1 MQSRKPVEKEENT
14 VILYFSGTGNSAY
27 AAKRIGK
34 EINEEAINLFEK
46 LRSRDFSE
54 IHSDGPWVIA
64 APAYAWRIPRILQE
78 WLEKTNLAGN
88 RDIYFVMTCGGS
100 IGNAGKYL
108 KKLCASKGMNYLGC
122 CEIVMPE
129 NYLAMFSTPDKEKAL
144 EIIERAEEKMDEA
157 AGFIKKGEAF
167 LPPALTAA
175 DKMNSGLVNTLFYP
189 MFVHAK
195 KFYAEDNCVSC
206 GKCAKVC
213 PLNNIELENGRPV
226 WGKDCTHCMACIS
239 RCPREAIEYG
249 KHSKGLPRYICPK

>member
-1 MQSRKPVEKEENT
+1 M
-14 VILYFSGTGNSAY
+14 ILYFSGTGNSAY

-34 EINEEAINLFEK
+34 EINEEVFNLFEK

-54 IHSDGPWVIA
+54 IYSDGPWVIA
-64 APAYAWRIPRILQE
+64 APAYAWRIPRLLQE
-78 WLEKTNLAGN
+78 WLEKTKLAGN

-108 KKLCASKGMNYLGC
+108 EKLCISKGMNYLGC
-122 CEIVMPE
+122 CGIVMPE

-144 EIIERAEEKMDEA
+144 EIIERAEEKMDA
-157 AGFIKKGEAF
+157 AASVIKKGEAF
-167 LPPALTAA
+167 PQPLLTAQ
-175 DKMNSGLVNTLFYP
+175 DKLNSGLVNTLFYP

-195 KFYAEDNCVSC
+195 KFYAADNCVSC

-249 KHSKGLPRYICPK
+249 KHSRGLPRYVCPK